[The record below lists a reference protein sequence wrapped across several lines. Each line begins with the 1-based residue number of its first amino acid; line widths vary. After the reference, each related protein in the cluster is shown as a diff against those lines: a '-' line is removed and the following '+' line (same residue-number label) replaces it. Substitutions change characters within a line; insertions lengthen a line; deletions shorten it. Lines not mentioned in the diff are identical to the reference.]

1 MFKRLTTLA
10 SAGALAL
17 GLLTAFSLINDRGGF
32 LSSSNILNVGR
43 ETVAVRS
50 PAEAAQGSGCMPTT
64 GTVSGL
70 TFAQDVNSA
79 IAALISSNSGASA
92 PATDCSAAAVK
103 GQIWLD
109 TSVTPSVLKQYD
121 GTSWIALGAMDSSNH
136 LWAPPVGGGMGA
148 VTAAG
153 TTDLCASPSAVQ
165 TITGTTTITGFGSS
179 CVVGTRKTLIFGSAT
194 PLTYNATSLI
204 LPGERDYTTAA
215 GDVADAVYLGS
226 GNWRVVNITK
236 IDGSSVVNPALP
248 LGTILHGDFATA
260 PAKAVLAFGQA
271 LSRASYPDYFA
282 AVTRTQSGTLTA
294 GNNTIASVA
303 DTSGLGAGMPVEGT
317 GVQAGTV
324 ISSVT
329 SSTIVM
335 SKTATANGAQSI
347 SVIIPGYGSGGDST
361 TVGVK
366 DCRGR
371 VLAGRDDMGGA
382 DASRLTNVIS
392 GGSKVINSA
401 GGEQTHM
408 IARGELVNLPFSFSG
423 SAGTVNVTSTDG
435 AAFLNQPIGIS
446 VSTGAS
452 ASASTGYS
460 LVHSSGSF
468 TPSGTISP
476 SNLNGNVSQSAM
488 NVTQP
493 TSITECAVVVLP

>member
-1 MFKRLTTLA
+1 MMKRLTTLVF
-10 SAGALAL
+10 AGALVL
-17 GLLTAFSLINDRGGF
+17 GLLSIF
-32 LSSSNILNVGR
+32 L
-43 ETVAVRS
+43 RS
-50 PAEAAQGSGCMPTT
+50 PAVAAQGSGCMPTT

-103 GQIWLD
+103 GQVWLD
-109 TSVTPSVLKQYD
+109 TSSTPNVLKQYD
-121 GTSWIALGAMDSSNH
+121 GTSWVVLGAVDATNH
-136 LWAPPVGGGMGA
+136 LWSPPVGGGLGA
-148 VTAAG
+148 LTAAS
-153 TTDLCASPSAVQ
+153 TTDLCSSPPAVQ
-165 TITGTTTITGFGSS
+165 TITGTTTITGFGSA
-179 CVVGTRKTLIFGSAT
+179 CVVGQRKTVIFASAT

-204 LPGERDYTTAA
+204 LPGQRDYTTSA

-236 IDGSSVVNPALP
+236 VDGSSVVNPALP
-248 LGTILHGDFATA
+248 LGTILFGDYATV
-260 PAKAVLAFGQA
+260 PPKAVLGFGQA

-303 DTSGLGAGMPVEGT
+303 NTAGLGAGMPVEGT
-317 GVQAGTV
+317 GIQAGTV

-347 SVIIPGYGSGGDST
+347 SVIIPGYGDGGDST

-371 VLAGRDDMGGA
+371 VLAGRVDMGGV
-382 DASRLTNVIS
+382 DAGNLSSTYFGASAAVINNS
-392 GGSKVINSA
+392 GGSQSR
-401 GGEQTHM
+401 T
-408 IARGELVNLPFSFSG
+408 LSTSNLP
-423 SAGTVNVTSTDG
+423 
-435 AAFLNQPIGIS
+435 P
-446 VSTGAS
+446 
-452 ASASTGYS
+452 Y
-460 LVHSSGSF
+460 
-468 TPSGTISP
+468 TPSGTVT
-476 SNLNGNVSQSAM
+476 NVS
-488 NVTQP
+488 VTSTAQFQDTLGGSDSTNMAGGSSSFPKTHYTSVTSTGTASFNGSPMGGTSTPFGLVQP